1 MEARP
6 PRPAPPAPVSR
17 PRAFDPDD
25 ALAAALDVF
34 HAKGYEAASVQD
46 LVDATGLSRSSLY
59 ATFGDKHGLY
69 LAALDR
75 YAAAGREQMGSLCGH
90 DSPLGGVR
98 AYLEGAAGGAA
109 GGALPPLGCLMTNAA
124 AERASRDPETA
135 RRAAAAR
142 RGMTDTFERAV
153 RDAQAAGE
161 VGAGRDARALA
172 HFLTGAIYG
181 LNGLKKAGAD
191 AEALTAV
198 VEQTMA
204 AVAA

>member
-1 MEARP
+1 M
-6 PRPAPPAPVSR
+6 PRPR
-17 PRAFDPDD
+17 TFDPDD

-75 YAAAGREQMGSLCGH
+75 YTAAGRERLGGLCGC

-98 AYLEGAAGGAA
+98 AYLEGIAGGAA
-109 GGALPPLGCLMTNAA
+109 GGGLPPLGCLMTNAA

-161 VGAGRDARALA
+161 VAGDRDPRALA
-172 HFLTGAIYG
+172 CFLAGAVYG

-191 AEALTAV
+191 QAALGSV
-198 VEQTMA
+198 VDQTMA
-204 AVAA
+204 AVAG